1 MSERPQ
7 VSVGPRDRRKRQRL
21 LARLALA
28 AALFLWPAILQI
40 EKLTHRAESLKVL
53 GQAEAGGPAA
63 GHRGTGQP
71 HHAGYRRGGPAAPTP
86 SYGALRE
93 ALADVLEA
101 QLPPVMTLADARAPD
116 LVRQLLLDATAPSR
130 GGPDLSFPLSRPSTP
145 DTGVIFG
152 PAGPGGGP
160 PVTNPPV
167 VDPGGP
173 NPPVIDPPVVD
184 PGTPPPVVTPP
195 DGHPPVV
202 PPPPPPV
209 TNPNPPVEGPGGGT
223 FTPPGDPGGGGPSG
237 GNPPIPPV
245 PEPAVW
251 LQLVVGAGLAGAA
264 LRRARARWG
273 RAKIA

>member
-1 MSERPQ
+1 MSERLP
-7 VSVGPRDRRKRQRL
+7 VSVDPRDRRKRQRL

-40 EKLTHRAESLKVL
+40 ENLIHRAESLKVL

-63 GHRGTGQP
+63 GHRGAGQP

-93 ALADVLEA
+93 ALADVLET

-130 GGPDLSFPLSRPSTP
+130 GGPDLSFPLARPSTP

-202 PPPPPPV
+202 PPPPV